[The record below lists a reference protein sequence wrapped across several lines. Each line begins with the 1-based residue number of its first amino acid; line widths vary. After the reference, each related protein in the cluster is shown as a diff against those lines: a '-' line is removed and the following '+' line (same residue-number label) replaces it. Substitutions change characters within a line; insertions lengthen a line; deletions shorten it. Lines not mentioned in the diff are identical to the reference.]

1 MAPLFVRLTSPE
13 RIAFE
18 SEIRAR
24 VMSGV
29 DSDLTILPAVPR
41 RRPSSMSAWSSRPM
55 LRAKGARASMRSS
68 LLEITEAQVS
78 IL

>member
-18 SEIRAR
+18 GEIRAR
-24 VMSGV
+24 VMAGV
-29 DSDLTILPAVPR
+29 ESDLTILPAVPR
-41 RRPSSMSAWSSRPM
+41 RRPSPMFAWSSRPM
-55 LRAKGARASMRSS
+55 LRAKLPGLPCGAAF
-68 LLEITEAQVS
+68 EFTEAQVS